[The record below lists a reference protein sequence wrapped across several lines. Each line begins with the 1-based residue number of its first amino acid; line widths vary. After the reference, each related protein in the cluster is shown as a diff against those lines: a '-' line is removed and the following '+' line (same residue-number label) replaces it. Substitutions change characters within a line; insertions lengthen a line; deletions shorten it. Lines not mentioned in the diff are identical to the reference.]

1 MILRRS
7 PNQPNAILVDYID
20 EVRVGRI
27 VRTSVYDANSGEF
40 IRDEQAQ
47 RR

>member
-7 PNQPNAILVDYID
+7 PNQPKVILVDYID
-20 EVRVGRI
+20 EVRAGRI
-27 VRTSVYDANSGEF
+27 VRTSLYDANSGAF
-40 IRDEQAQ
+40 IRDEEAQ